1 MVPSS
6 PNSLVPRLE
15 LGKPCDF
22 TVGIVQIAEYQR
34 LRCAGLR
41 AGGGEFA
48 VLQVAL
54 FRLCLN
60 LGGLDALHAE
70 GAFLHNADAA
80 HRDVRIQLQLQRHV
94 PLRVVIVE
102 EADVVRAGI
111 GAKAGADATVV
122 DLRIQT
128 FGRVIAG
135 VGRADGLARSFVA
148 LLTEDRLKA
157 DFGVGE
163 IALPITLDTNPMLRS
178 ASRSLILARGRDV
191 IFRMARDDTR
201 FAAGAAI
208 EIHYQSPFMGHRFYL
223 PSPRTTCRLAHTV
236 EKHFQERSAEL
247 QIPRLRSG

>member
-22 TVGIVQIAEYQR
+22 TVGIVQIAEDQG

-48 VLQVAL
+48 VLQLAL

-60 LGGLDALHAE
+60 FGGLDALHAE

-80 HRDVRIQLQLQRHV
+80 HGDVRIELQLQRHI
-94 PLRVVIVE
+94 PFRVVEIE
-102 EADVVRAGI
+102 EAHVVGAGI

-122 DLRIQT
+122 DLRVQS

-135 VGRADGLARSFVA
+135 VGGADGLARSFVA
-148 LLTEDRLKA
+148 LLAEDRLKA
-157 DFGVGE
+157 DLGLGK
-163 IALPITLDTNPMLRS
+163 
-178 ASRSLILARGRDV
+178 
-191 IFRMARDDTR
+191 
-201 FAAGAAI
+201 
-208 EIHYQSPFMGHRFYL
+208 SP
-223 PSPRTTCRLAHTV
+223 S
-236 EKHFQERSAEL
+236 Q
-247 QIPRLRSG
+247 